1 VVSLPR
7 QIWYLTKQDFQ
18 LRLQGRVAVGSRFF
32 NTLILA
38 LPIGSL
44 FYWTDRT
51 SVGTFKV
58 GGTLFFNTVL
68 IGWMQMYGAI
78 DMTVGRS
85 ITFKHTTFVFYRPA
99 ALVLVKSLVDMPI
112 LVARRS
118 LYTVILYFMESL
130 EADAGKFFL
139 NLLFVFVSFFPPP
152 PHQTAGGRAGVMIT
166 VYYRHRL
173 PNSIQPCRRRL
184 QQRAKRRHPN
194 CLPRPARHDLLHGL
208 PAARGE
214 HEVPGVQVDILGA
227 ATNLLPRSA
236 NGKSTRRRIHQM
248 LRNRPNPRHPIRKHH
263 KQRFSLPP
271 IKSQGTSDRVLT
283 HDFSSLAHGGCQTR
297 HRIRLGHRLPPRIL
311 GPLTCKMRGV
321 TLAQWWPSQ
330 SAT

>member
-1 VVSLPR
+1 MVPHQTGLSTPPAGPCR
-7 QIWYLTKQDFQ
+7 RGQ
-18 LRLQGRVAVGSRFF
+18 
-32 NTLILA
+32 
-38 LPIGSL
+38 SL
-44 FYWTDRT
+44 FQHSYPCPAHRESLLLDRPH
-51 SVGTFKV
+51 VRRHFQ
-58 GGTLFFNTVL
+58 
-68 IGWMQMYGAI
+68 GWRNPLLQ
-78 DMTVGRS
+78 
-85 ITFKHTTFVFYRPA
+85 YRPHR
-99 ALVLVKSLVDMPI
+99 VDAD
-112 LVARRS
+112 VRSHRHDRRS
-118 LYTVILYFMESL
+118 LNHLQAHHLRLLSPGSTGACKVSGGHAHLGGAALALHCYLVLYGEL
-130 EADAGKFFL
+130 GGGCWEVFFEFTL
-139 NLLFVFVSFFPPP
+139 CICEFLP
-152 PHQTAGGRAGVMIT
+152 PHQTAGVMIT

-214 HEVPGVQVDILGA
+214 HEAPGIQVDILGA

-330 SAT
+330 LAT